1 MININFNSCERTY
14 LVVGLTRF
22 YVLNDIDEKNI
33 KSEEMIKMLKA
44 CNKGNIYF
52 INKLIFNDDEF
63 TEDEV
68 GIIKEILDTIK
79 LNIKGVYNSN
89 IDNDIK
95 KKIKNENIVYYEK

>member
-1 MININFNSCERTY
+1 MVNINFNSCERTY

-22 YVLNDIDEKNI
+22 YVSNDIDEKNI
-33 KSEEMIKMLKA
+33 ESEEMIKMLKE
-44 CNKGNIYF
+44 CNKGNIDF
-52 INKLIFNDDEF
+52 INKLIFNNDEF

-89 IDNDIK
+89 IDNDIR
-95 KKIKNENIVYYEK
+95 KILNKCKRE

>member
-1 MININFNSCERTY
+1 MVKINFNSCERTY

-33 KSEEMIKMLKA
+33 KSEEMIKMLKE
-44 CNKGNIYF
+44 CNKGNIDF
-52 INKLIFNDDEF
+52 INKLIFNNDEF

-89 IDNDIK
+89 IDNDIR
-95 KKIKNENIVYYEK
+95 KILNKCKRE